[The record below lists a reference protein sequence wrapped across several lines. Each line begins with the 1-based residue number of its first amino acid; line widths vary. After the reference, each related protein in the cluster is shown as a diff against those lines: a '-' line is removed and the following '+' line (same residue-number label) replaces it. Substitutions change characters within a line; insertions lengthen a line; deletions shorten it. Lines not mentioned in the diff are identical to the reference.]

1 MELSL
6 RERDRMAVMRQARE
20 GALAVSE
27 AAARLGMTRHHT
39 RRLMRR
45 FERGGDGAAVHGLRG
60 RRSNRTHAPEVRKRV
75 LALAAAAVYSG
86 FGPTALG
93 ELVQWGD
100 SLVHPWI
107 EDRGS
112 ASRSRPPTRAT
123 RIVGRDYT
131 VRWKNGGGCRA
142 SCASVAASGTSPPS
156 RWAPSVLRRRPLLRP
171 RLVRVRSLR
180 SRDRIIRGASRSAP
194 RSSAPSPGRKVAS
207 LGSPRPPRSATPA
220 IPSRT
225 ALLAASNSLSLPVIL
240 HTLPPLPVL
249 QMSPPPP
256 SFAACLVVRRGEP
269 ERANPGYGPA
279 SCARGVSPRHG
290 VARST

>member
-156 RWAPSVLRRRPLLRP
+156 RWAPSVRCRRATPPAPSRP
-171 RLVRVRSLR
+171 RPKPPKPGSNHPWRKQ
-180 SRDRIIRGASRSAP
+180 IRAEVERAVA
-194 RSSAPSPGRKVAS
+194 RQEGRLA
-207 LGSPRPPRSATPA
+207 R
-220 IPSRT
+220 
-225 ALLAASNSLSLPVIL
+225 LAAATTV
-240 HTLPPLPVL
+240 
-249 QMSPPPP
+249 
-256 SFAACLVVRRGEP
+256 G
-269 ERANPGYGPA
+269 NPGHP
-279 SCARGVSPRHG
+279 VSDRLAG
-290 VARST
+290 GFEFS